1 VYRPVAV
8 SASGD
13 RAFEVHN
20 RRSHTNLDDLRGRI
34 TLVVGGEV
42 RHESELVVDLA
53 PHARVVVPF
62 GDALLAAVHAAPPHA
77 TITLQFRFV
86 SRADSPYAPAG
97 HLVAWD
103 EITLRAPVNKAPP
116 AVGPTGASSVDAPP
130 ADAVLAA
137 PMRLALMRAPIDNDG
152 YKLMPGFGEQHRIG
166 GRALARW
173 KRAGILDDEI
183 PAGVLHVQQREL
195 RSDGSVVYRHRVT
208 VPDQHAAL
216 PRIGVRFELPNEY
229 GYVRWFGR
237 GPHENYPD
245 RKASAMRDVWA
256 REPDE
261 SPYLV
266 PQEFGL
272 RTDCEWV
279 EFVARNSVLRIDVL
293 SPATMNFSAVHH
305 TPSQLYAATDSTQLE
320 RTSNLVVHLDVA
332 HRGLG
337 TASCGPDVLPQYEIP
352 AGSFEFSY
360 VVRRI

>member
-1 VYRPVAV
+1 
-8 SASGD
+8 
-13 RAFEVHN
+13 
-20 RRSHTNLDDLRGRI
+20 
-34 TLVVGGEV
+34 
-42 RHESELVVDLA
+42 
-53 PHARVVVPF
+53 
-62 GDALLAAVHAAPPHA
+62 
-77 TITLQFRFV
+77 
-86 SRADSPYAPAG
+86 
-97 HLVAWD
+97 
-103 EITLRAPVNKAPP
+103 
-116 AVGPTGASSVDAPP
+116 
-130 ADAVLAA
+130 VLAA
-137 PMRLALMRAPIDNDG
+137 PVRLALMRAPIDNDG
-152 YKLMPGFGEQHRIG
+152 YKLMPGFGEQHRTG

-173 KRAGILDDEI
+173 QRAGILDDEI

-195 RSDGSVVYRHRVT
+195 RHDGSVVYRHRVT
-208 VPDQHAAL
+208 VPEQHAGL
-216 PRIGVRFELPNEY
+216 PRIGVRFELPAEH

-245 RKASAMRDVWA
+245 RNASAMRDVWA

-279 EFVARNSVLRIDVL
+279 EFVARDSVLRIDVL

>member
-1 VYRPVAV
+1 M
-8 SASGD
+8 
-13 RAFEVHN
+13 
-20 RRSHTNLDDLRGRI
+20 
-34 TLVVGGEV
+34 
-42 RHESELVVDLA
+42 
-53 PHARVVVPF
+53 
-62 GDALLAAVHAAPPHA
+62 
-77 TITLQFRFV
+77 
-86 SRADSPYAPAG
+86 
-97 HLVAWD
+97 
-103 EITLRAPVNKAPP
+103 LRAPVKKAPP
-116 AVGPTGASSVDAPP
+116 SVPTPPADTTAADAPP
-130 ADAVLAA
+130 AADAVLAA
-137 PMRLALMRAPIDNDG
+137 PVRLALMRAPIDNDG
-152 YKLMPGFGEQHRIG
+152 YKLMPGFGEEHRIG

-183 PAGVLHVQQREL
+183 PTGVLHVQQREV

-208 VPDQHAAL
+208 VPDQHAGL
-216 PRIGVRFELPNEY
+216 PRVGVRFELPAEY

-245 RKASAMRDVWA
+245 RNASAMRDVWA

-279 EFVARNSVLRIDVL
+279 EFVAHHSVLRVDVL
-293 SPATMNFSAVHH
+293 SPATMHFSAVHH
-305 TPSQLYAATDSTQLE
+305 TPTQLYTATDSTQLE

-337 TASCGPDVLPQYEIP
+337 TASCGPDVLAQYEIP
-352 AGSFEFSY
+352 AGTFEFSY